1 MDFGDYTIRNGRL
14 INNAPDLESG
24 ISKAA
29 RLRQEVKR
37 EKKVRMIAE
46 ANELANA
53 NINLFKKL

>member
-1 MDFGDYTIRNGRL
+1 MDFGDYRIKNGRL

-37 EKKVRMIAE
+37 GKQVRIIAE